1 MRIPGLTRLRATSRG
16 TRQAMVLISGTSL
29 GQLVLIIATPILTR
43 LYTPHEFGV
52 LTLFLV
58 VSQTAA
64 VAANGRYDQAILVA
78 DTFEEAIEVC
88 VLSIVTAFAVC
99 LLLMIPVIVWNH
111 DIARVLGAEDL
122 GPWLLLAPLAAF
134 LNCVFSSLT
143 YLNNRMERYGP
154 IAKVTVLRAFAA
166 VAVQIA
172 FGIFS
177 AGTKGLIAGQM
188 FSYFLANGSLVPPSV
203 REVFR
208 SPGSIKWR
216 SLASLAKRMR
226 DFPIYSAPGALIGV
240 LNQNVANVMLS
251 AFFTPAVVGFY
262 ALTRRTLSAPLV
274 QIATPIGQIFFRQ
287 ASEENRD
294 RGSAQQ
300 AFDAT
305 LLKLLFISVPI
316 FVIAFFIVEDVFRI
330 AFGTEWETAGRFA
343 KIMIPLFAVRFV
355 VSPLSQLAAIVSNK
369 ELLFVNSALVVG
381 GVVPFYVGDR
391 MGWPVETSLAW
402 MTAACSLIYLV
413 YLARLRQLSR

>member
-1 MRIPGLTRLRATSRG
+1 MPVPGLAKLRATSRG

-29 GQLVLIIATPILTR
+29 AQLIMVAATPVLTR

-58 VSQTAA
+58 LSQTAA
-64 VAANGRYDQAILVA
+64 VAVNGRYDQAVLVA
-78 DTFEEAIEVC
+78 DTFEEAVEVC
-88 VLSIVTAFAVC
+88 ALSILAALGVC
-99 LLLMIPVIVWNH
+99 LLLIIPVIIWNTE
-111 DIARVLGAEDL
+111 IADLLGARDL

-134 LNCVFSSLT
+134 LSAVFSSLS
-143 YLNNRMERYGP
+143 YLNNRMERYGA
-154 IAKVTVLRAFAA
+154 IAKVSVLRAFAG
-166 VAVQIA
+166 VTVQIG
-172 FGIFS
+172 FGLFS
-177 AGTKGLIAGQM
+177 AGTKGLIFGQM
-188 FSYFLANGSLVPPSV
+188 FSYFLANGSLVPGRV
-203 REVFR
+203 REVVR
-208 SPGSIKWR
+208 RPGGLKWR
-216 SLASLAKRMR
+216 SITKLAVRFR
-226 DFPIYSAPGALIGV
+226 EFPIYSAPGALIGV

-251 AFFTPAVVGFY
+251 AYFTPAVVGFY

-287 ASEENRD
+287 ASEEKRD
-294 RGSAQQ
+294 SGSTHQ

-305 LLKLLFISVPI
+305 LMKLVFISIPI
-316 FVIAFFIVEDVFRI
+316 FAIAFFVVEDLFTIV
-330 AFGTEWETAGRFA
+330 FGTEWETAGRFA

-381 GVVPFYVGDR
+381 GILPFYVGGSL
-391 MGWPVETSLAW
+391 GWPVETSLAW
-402 MTAACSLIYLV
+402 MTAVCSGIYLL